1 MISVRDIHKSY
12 GKVRAVR
19 GVGFA
24 LEPGRVTGLLGPN
37 GAGKSTTIRIITGF
51 LAPDSGSV
59 EVSGHAGDPLATRRS
74 LGYLPESAPAYPE
87 MTPRS
92 YLGYRARL
100 YGLGRAARRQRVE
113 FVLERCRIA
122 DVAGRRIGQLSKGYR
137 QRVGLA
143 AALVHDPPALIL
155 DEPTN
160 GLDPEQIRETRSLV
174 RELAEDK
181 TVLVSSH
188 ILPEVERLC
197 DRVIVIAGGKIRAD
211 AAVADLARGGRCVAE
226 GDTHDPAW
234 LAGVAASPVV
244 ERLDD
249 RWSRFTFDAD
259 ADRRE
264 AVARAAAGAGVTLRE
279 LRTDGPGLEA
289 FFVRAIE
296 SGDEP

>member
-37 GAGKSTTIRIITGF
+37 GAGKSTTIRIVTGYIT
-51 LAPDSGSV
+51 ADSGSV
-59 EVSGHAGDPLATRRS
+59 EVAGHTGDPVAARRA

-92 YLGYRARL
+92 YLSYRARL
-100 YGLGRAARRQRVE
+100 YGLDRAARRRRVG
-113 FVLERCRIA
+113 FVLERCRID
-122 DVAGRRIGQLSKGYR
+122 DVAARRIGQLSKGYR

-155 DEPTN
+155 DEPTS
-160 GLDPEQIRETRSLV
+160 GLDPAQIRETRSLV
-174 RELAEDK
+174 RELGEDR

-211 AAVADLARGGRCVAE
+211 AAVADLAVTGRCVAE
-226 GDTHDPAW
+226 ADTHEPGW
-234 LAGVAASPVV
+234 LRDFAASPAI

-249 RWSRFTFDAD
+249 RWSRFTFESDAD
-259 ADRRE
+259 PRE

-279 LRTDGPGLEA
+279 LRRDAPGLES

-296 SGDEP
+296 AEDES